1 MAEIKQT
8 ATHLF
13 KSILEASILEASK
26 KGIGKI
32 INFGS
37 YKVVWREIK
46 QHIRLVL
53 NGLKVKPKIKVL
65 KNYIDQQ
72 PYAIQ
77 IIPA

>member
-13 KSILEASILEASK
+13 KLILETSILEVSK

-37 YKVVWREIK
+37 YNVLWREIK

-53 NGLKVKPKIKVL
+53 NSLKVKPKIKVL
-65 KNYIDQQ
+65 KNYRDQQ